1 LPALAVEDGL
11 DAVDAAIGWLV
22 VGSDFGFVGA
32 PEMGDVGPGLRLDL
46 QLVLGEDR
54 VAALG
59 DRVDP
64 AVDIEDDGGGR
75 AIFGDADGIRRASG
89 RKRSRKQVR
98 SLLAGPVTA
107 ASMAVIS
114 WSRVAVGGQA
124 CAAIADRARSA
135 GRARRR

>member
-1 LPALAVEDGL
+1 
-11 DAVDAAIGWLV
+11 
-22 VGSDFGFVGA
+22 
-32 PEMGDVGPGLRLDL
+32 MGDVGPGLRLDL

-75 AIFGDADGIRRASG
+75 AIFGDADGDQAGIRQEEIAETGAVLVGRASDGGVDGLGSLWEDRLALQLQIG
-89 RKRSRKQVR
+89 RGAQ
-98 SLLAGPVTA
+98 
-107 ASMAVIS
+107 
-114 WSRVAVGGQA
+114 
-124 CAAIADRARSA
+124 